1 VLNLSSLSSCLAF
14 WFYLTG
20 KTLRTTAFQ
29 VCTSDL
35 FFTEALAHPF
45 LCTTFGDVFSQP
57 TSSEFA
63 GFISTQTVGSAS
75 RILWHFKQLPRQAG
89 SMSSQVLQRGQDTP
103 VDCPEGAARGHLQ
116 FGQISRSII
125 CNRSVG
131 CLLRSVHSL
140 RLRRLLAALPA
151 LIDRHGITLLPPVR
165 RE

>member
-1 VLNLSSLSSCLAF
+1 MLASFELISTETRHSPSDSVELSSLSSCLAF

-35 FFTEALAHPF
+35 FFTEALAHPL
-45 LCTTFGDVFSQP
+45 LCTTFGNVFSQP

-89 SMSSQVLQRGQDTP
+89 SMSSQVLQRGHDTP
-103 VDCPEGAARGHLQ
+103 VDCPEGADRGQLQ
-116 FGQISRSII
+116 
-125 CNRSVG
+125 
-131 CLLRSVHSL
+131 
-140 RLRRLLAALPA
+140 
-151 LIDRHGITLLPPVR
+151 
-165 RE
+165 